1 MAEELGS
8 NVFFRGAGRRRSRLA
23 VAASIAVAVA
33 AIVVAIVHPLLAGE
47 GLLGRPRYVSLINHG
62 QLQVCRVGPAGVVCP
77 PLSSSLSQSYRA
89 SQSYS
94 ESESYSESKSYS
106 ASASKS
112 KSYSSSR
119 SVSTSTSLSPSV
131 RTQ

>member
-8 NVFFRGAGRRRSRLA
+8 NAFFRGAGRRRRSRLA

-33 AIVVAIVHPLLAGE
+33 AIVVAIAHPLLAGE
-47 GLLGRPRYVSLINHG
+47 DPLGRPRYVSLINHG

-77 PLSSSLSQSYRA
+77 PLSSSLSQSY
-89 SQSYS
+89 
-94 ESESYSESKSYS
+94 SESKSYS

-119 SVSTSTSLSPSV
+119 SVSTSTSLSPSA

>member
-8 NVFFRGAGRRRSRLA
+8 NAFFRGAGRRRRSRLA

-33 AIVVAIVHPLLAGE
+33 AILVAIVHPLLAGE
-47 GLLGRPRYVSLINHG
+47 DLLGRPRYVSLINHG

-77 PLSSSLSQSYRA
+77 PLSTSG

-112 KSYSSSR
+112 YSSSR

>member
-8 NVFFRGAGRRRSRLA
+8 NAFFRGAGRRRRSRLA

-47 GLLGRPRYVSLINHG
+47 DLLGRPRYVSLINHG

-77 PLSSSLSQSYRA
+77 PLSSSLSQSY
-89 SQSYS
+89 
-94 ESESYSESKSYS
+94 SESKSYS

-112 KSYSSSR
+112 KSHSSSR